1 MVLLPLLVTEEPPK
15 TAKLAAV
22 VPRGISAACEVP
34 IATKHTHIK
43 QIVINFFI
51 IILQN
56 LFVLNFFN

>member
-34 IATKHTHIK
+34 IATKHSTA

-56 LFVLNFFN
+56 FVCSKFF